1 MFIKDIMESNV
12 ATLHRDATYEDAVRL
27 FHTRDITGCPVLD
40 DEGTVVGILS
50 YKDLLR
56 ILFPFYDSYYKAP
69 EMYTDYHDRECKAAE
84 IRLHKVSSFMTPM
97 VHTTTP
103 DVPLLHA
110 AGFMLAHHI
119 QRLPVIENGKL
130 VGIVTRKRII
140 RELFKKN
147 FPSQVE

>member
-12 ATLHRDATYEDAVRL
+12 ATLHRDATYEDAVSL
-27 FHTRDITGCPVLD
+27 FHDRDITGCPVLD
-40 DEGTVVGILS
+40 DDGNVVGILS

-69 EMYTDYHDRECKAAE
+69 ELYTDYHDRECKAAE
-84 IRLHKVSSFMTPM
+84 IRKHKVSSFMTPM

-103 DVPLLHA
+103 DMPLLHA

-119 QRLPVIENGKL
+119 QRLPVIENGVL

-147 FPSQVE
+147 FPCYE